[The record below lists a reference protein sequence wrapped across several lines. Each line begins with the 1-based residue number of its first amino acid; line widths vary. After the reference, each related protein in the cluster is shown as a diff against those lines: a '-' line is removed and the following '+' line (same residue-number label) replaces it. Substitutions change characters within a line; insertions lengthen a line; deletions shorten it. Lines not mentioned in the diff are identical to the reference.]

1 MAGVTVEEPSAPR
14 SIRVAAEQVALLG
27 RARRG
32 PRDEAVEIPTLPAYD
47 AVFGARDSPLRRAV
61 AAYLDQAGDPLLVVR
76 TGDLTAGLAALSDTP
91 ATVVV
96 AAPSLIRGREAEA
109 HGWCVEHRRF
119 LLLDCPD
126 GALPPGVGDHAAG
139 YTPRLRDVSGRRVW
153 TAAAVAGVVRR
164 VDRERGL
171 WKAPAGE
178 PVTGL
183 VADPLPP
190 APEANPV
197 RPFPDRGLLVWG
209 ARTGPG
215 EPGLAYVPIRRLLL
229 SLERSL
235 DEGLR
240 WAAFE
245 PQGEPLWADV
255 RRSVEDFLVAR
266 WRAGAFAGAKPD
278 EAFFVRCD
286 RSTMTQAD
294 LDAGRLVCFVGVA
307 PTRPAEFVVLE
318 IARVVGRA

>member
-1 MAGVTVEEPSAPR
+1 MAGVTVDETPAPR
-14 SIRVAAEQVALLG
+14 SLRVAAEQVALLG

-32 PRDEAVEIPTLPAYD
+32 PRDAAVEVPTLTAYD
-47 AVFGARDSPLRRAV
+47 GVYGARDSPLRRAV
-61 AAYLDQAGDPLLVVR
+61 AAYLDHGGDPALVVR
-76 TGDLTAGLAALSDTP
+76 TGDLTAGLAALSDTD
-91 ATVVV
+91 ATLVV
-96 AAPSLIRGREAEA
+96 AAPSLVRGREAEA
-109 HGWCVEHRRF
+109 HAWCVEHRRF

-126 GALPPGVGDHAAG
+126 GTLPAGVGDHAAG
-139 YTPRLRDVSGRRVW
+139 YTPRLRDTAGRRVW

-164 VDRERGL
+164 VDREQGV

-178 PVTGL
+178 PLTGL

-190 APEANPV
+190 GAEANPV
-197 RPFPDRGLLVWG
+197 RLFPDRGLLVWG

-215 EPGLAYVPIRRLLL
+215 EPGLDYVPIRRLLL

-235 DEGLR
+235 DDGLR
-240 WAAFE
+240 WTTFE

-255 RRSVEDFLVAR
+255 RRSVEDFLVGQ
-266 WRAGAFAGAKPD
+266 WRAGAFQGAKPE

-307 PTRPAEFVVLE
+307 PARPAEFVVLE
-318 IARVVGRA
+318 FTQVVGRS